1 MASGV
6 SALNDD
12 AAVRPNPGPG
22 HATGEQSRPA
32 FNASTDG
39 RTDKSVNGRVRA
51 SRGPGAYPRGRWR
64 RNSKQIRRPR
74 PRGHAPEPGLR
85 GLELAT
91 REIRGNC
98 IKPQFLLKDFG
109 QSNMERATQ
118 ARVHNAAR
126 SGVNYARLMIIT
138 VSTEA
143 LTGKETLGGTL
154 RITCGLSNAKRAVN
168 MPLLQEM
175 NVIKEMNNHKA
186 SLDKRL
192 QQCTKLYCAIT
203 IKGFSLD
210 A

>member
-74 PRGHAPEPGLR
+74 PRGYAPGSGLR
-85 GLELAT
+85 GLELRDKEGADFT
-91 REIRGNC
+91 DGYDRVRLRTENLIQKNALERR
-98 IKPQFLLKDFG
+98 LK
-109 QSNMERATQ
+109 ERP
-118 ARVHNAAR
+118 
-126 SGVNYARLMIIT
+126 
-138 VSTEA
+138 
-143 LTGKETLGGTL
+143 
-154 RITCGLSNAKRAVN
+154 CLSCLK
-168 MPLLQEM
+168 
-175 NVIKEMNNHKA
+175 I
-186 SLDKRL
+186 
-192 QQCTKLYCAIT
+192 
-203 IKGFSLD
+203 
-210 A
+210 